1 MLEINQSYPCK
12 VGYYGSKRD
21 TSKIKYIVMHYTG
34 NAKDTALANAKYF
47 HTSINRSASAH
58 YFVDETS
65 IYQSVK
71 DNYVAWSVGDKG
83 TGKLKG
89 IATNS
94 NTLNIEMCTSGGSE
108 VSEATE
114 NNAVELVKYLMNKY
128 GIDANHVAR
137 HYDITKKSCPS
148 ASFRTGDRWS
158 KFIAKLGG
166 SVQDA
171 TMVSPA
177 PSAKVKSYLS
187 QGDKGN
193 AVRTMQTMLIA
204 CGYSCGKYGADGSFG
219 TGSKNALKSFQKD
232 HGLTVDGLYGNSSK
246 AKLEAVYNTR
256 NTANKPSGN
265 DLVRSGQQHTIN
277 YTGHQISVD
286 GYYGNETKKNIV
298 RCFQVAMN
306 HDYRRSLAVDGI
318 AGSGTLSA
326 LGKHY
331 VKQGESQEL
340 VRAVQVAL
348 YCHGYNPQGTDA
360 VFGANTKAAVVA
372 FQKAH
377 GLSADGVAG
386 RNTILKLMGK

>member
-1 MLEINQSYPCK
+1 MLEINQGYPCK
-12 VGYYGSKRD
+12 VGYYGAKRD

-34 NAKDTALANAKYF
+34 NTKDTALANAKYF

-71 DNYVAWSVGDKG
+71 DNYIAWSVGDKG
-83 TGKLKG
+83 IGKLKG

-94 NTLNIEMCTSGGSE
+94 NTLNIEMCTSGNSE
-108 VSEATE
+108 VSETTE

-128 GIDANHVAR
+128 GIDANHVTM
-137 HYDITKKSCPS
+137 HYLITKKSCPS
-148 ASFRTGDRWS
+148 ASFRSGDRWS
-158 KFIAKLGG
+158 RFIAKLGG

-171 TMVSPA
+171 TVVAPT
-177 PSAKVKSYLS
+177 PSAKAKSYLS
-187 QGDKGN
+187 QGDKGE
-193 AVRTMQTMLIA
+193 AVRTMQIMLIA
-204 CGYSCGKYGADGSFG
+204 CGYSCGKYGADGDFG
-219 TGSKNALKSFQKD
+219 TGSKNALKAFQKD
-232 HGLTVDGLYGNSSK
+232 YGLTADGLYGNNSK
-246 AKLEAVYNTR
+246 AKLEEVYNTR

-265 DLVRSGQQHTIN
+265 DLIRAGQQHTIN

-286 GYYGNETKKNIV
+286 GYYGNETQKNIV

-306 HDYRRSLAVDGI
+306 HDYHKSLSVDGI

-360 VFGANTKAAVVA
+360 VFGANTKAAVIA